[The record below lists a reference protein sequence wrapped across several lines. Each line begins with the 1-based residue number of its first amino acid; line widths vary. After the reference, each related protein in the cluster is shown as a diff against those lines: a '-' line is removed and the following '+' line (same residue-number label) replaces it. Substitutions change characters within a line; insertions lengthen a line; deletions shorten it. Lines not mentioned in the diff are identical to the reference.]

1 MYRSR
6 RIHLIGIGGVGM
18 AGIAEVLLTL
28 GYQVSGS
35 DLKESPVLV
44 RLRSLGGRIAVGH
57 AAEHLADAEVVV
69 VSSAV
74 PRSNPEWL
82 AAEARGIPVVP
93 RAEMLGELMRT
104 KYAVAVSGAHG
115 KTTTTSMIA
124 SVLTEGG
131 LDPTVVVGGRIRAA
145 QSGARLG
152 AGNLMVAE
160 ADESDGSFLKL
171 WPTIAV
177 VTNLDR
183 EHMEHFGSMEALRT
197 AFAAFIDRVPFY
209 GAAVLGIDNPEV
221 RALAAGASRRI
232 LTYGLAPDAEYRA
245 TEITSAGLESHFLV
259 LREGRPLGPVTLS
272 MPGRHNVVN
281 SLAAVAV
288 GLEFELPFAAVR
300 DGLGKF
306 GGVARRFEIRGE
318 HGEVIVVDDY
328 GHHPTE
334 IAAVLTTARSTWPD
348 RRLIVVFQPH
358 RYSRTRD
365 LLAQFGTAFAGAGR
379 VILAPIYAAGEKPIP
394 GVSADGLGA
403 VIEQGSAVPVIV
415 ARDLAAAGEILS
427 REVRPGDVVLTL
439 GAGDVWRVG
448 EAWLAGD
455 GATAAGAA

>member
-28 GYQVSGS
+28 GYQVSGT
-35 DLKESPVLV
+35 DLKESPVLA

-57 AAEHLADAEVVV
+57 AAEHLGDAEVVV

-74 PRSNPEWL
+74 PRVNPEWL

-145 QSGARLG
+145 QSGVRLG
-152 AGNLMVAE
+152 AGNTLVAE

-177 VTNLDR
+177 VTNIDR
-183 EHMEHFGSMEALRT
+183 EHLDHFGSMEALRA

-209 GAAVLGIDNPEV
+209 GAAVLCLDNPEV
-221 RALAAGASRRI
+221 RAVAAGATRRV
-232 LTYGLAPDAEYRA
+232 LTYGLSPDAEYRA
-245 TEITSAGLESHFLV
+245 VDIVSSGLESRFNV
-259 LREGRPLGPVTLS
+259 LRAGHPLGPVGIS

-300 DGLGKF
+300 DGLRKF

-334 IAAVLTTARSTWPD
+334 IAAVLATARSTWPE
-348 RRLIVVFQPH
+348 RRLLVVFQPH
-358 RYSRTRD
+358 RYTRTRD
-365 LLAQFGTAFAGAGR
+365 LLTEFGVAFGAAGH
-379 VILAPIYAAGEKPIP
+379 VILAPIYAAGEMPIP
-394 GVSADGLGA
+394 GVGPAGLGA
-403 VIEQGSAVPVIV
+403 AIEQGSGVPVTV

-455 GATAAGAA
+455 GTAAAGAA